1 MCSVLG
7 ESVRK
12 GKMASCSTYTAPNSD
27 AVYLSVYSKFPIH
40 ESVFS
45 KLPLQEDNLV
55 SPDKVVLLMSFAMS
69 ALHCLVLIATC
80 LL

>member
-12 GKMASCSTYTAPNSD
+12 GKMVSCSTYTVPNSD
-27 AVYLSVYSKFPIH
+27 SVYLSVYSKFPIH
-40 ESVFS
+40 KSVFS

-69 ALHCLVLIATC
+69 ALHCLVLIAIC